1 VFSKYSDT
9 NLKIT
14 KYAMNENCCIG
25 IPEQVVEQ
33 PVWKDKMTRFK
44 ENRAMITCV
53 GSTKSAGKNT

>member
-1 VFSKYSDT
+1 
-9 NLKIT
+9 
-14 KYAMNENCCIG
+14 MNENCYIR

-53 GSTKSAGKNT
+53 GSTKSAAKNNLSEKQAVGSKP